1 MALRAFCK
9 ADQHFSSYLAEVE
22 RQKEISSFVLGQLIS
37 HTSALDAHLIQ
48 ELPLLGRSDTLPP
61 LFLPQIKERKL
72 STAITFPG
80 HRLQVSLTVVKS
92 SRIKKQ
98 QLCSPP

>member
-37 HTSALDAHLIQ
+37 HTSAPDAHLIQ

-61 LFLPQIKERKL
+61 F
-72 STAITFPG
+72 FY
-80 HRLQVSLTVVKS
+80 HRLKRESFPQPSLS
-92 SRIKKQ
+92 LDIAFRYRL
-98 QLCSPP
+98 QLLSLPE